1 MSDVTPVVSGETPP
15 AAPAVGARRYR
26 VVLGSRE
33 SQLAMFIGLVAAIV
47 LATLPAWGPASAM
60 RFLIEVF
67 VFLALAQMWNLL
79 AGYAGL
85 VSIGQQAFVGL
96 GAYGLFIFS
105 DMVRLPP
112 VLPVLLTAIVGG
124 VVALAISPFVF
135 RLSGGYFAIGTWVVA
150 EVFRLIIVQFRELGA
165 GNGASIQTLIGMA
178 ATERQA
184 LTYEL
189 ALAFGFGSVVVVTL
203 LMRSRLG
210 LALRAVRDSEVAA
223 RSLGVDV
230 FRAKLVIWVIA
241 AMVCAGA
248 GAVFYMQALRIQPP
262 AAFGV
267 DWTAK
272 MLFIVIIGGIG
283 RVEGP
288 LVGTVAFFLL
298 QTMLANLGPLYL
310 VILGAVAIIVT
321 LFAPGG
327 LWGLVTSRFRI
338 VLFGIQR
345 RLDVMAPA
353 EGGGGT

>member
-1 MSDVTPVVSGETPP
+1 MSSQP
-15 AAPAVGARRYR
+15 AAGPVASVPATTRYR

-33 SQLAMFIGLVAAIV
+33 SRTVMVIGLGAAAI
-47 LATLPAWGPASAM
+47 LATLPLWGPTGVM
-60 RFLIEVF
+60 RFLVEVF

-105 DMVRLPP
+105 DIYRLPS
-112 VLPVLLTAIVGG
+112 VLPVIVTALVGG
-124 VVALAISPFVF
+124 IVALAISPFIF
-135 RLSGGYFAIGTWVVA
+135 RLGGGYFAIGTWVVA

-165 GNGASIQTLIGMA
+165 GTGASIQSLISMPA
-178 ATERQA
+178 AERQA
-184 LTYEL
+184 ETYWL
-189 ALAFGFGSVVVVTL
+189 ALALGFGSVVVVTVI
-203 LMRSRLG
+203 MRSRLG

-223 RSLGVDV
+223 RTLGVNV
-230 FRAKLVIWVIA
+230 FRAKLVIWVLA
-241 AMVCAGA
+241 AIGCAAA
-248 GAVFYMQALRIQPP
+248 GSVFYMQALRIQPA
-262 AAFGV
+262 AAFGI

-272 MLFIVIIGGIG
+272 MLFIAIIGGIG

-298 QTMLANLGPLYL
+298 QSLLAGLGPLYL

-327 LWGLVTSRFRI
+327 LWGLITARFRI

-345 RLDVMAPA
+345 ELLVRPPA
-353 EGGGGT
+353 VEGSQ